1 MISDLS
7 SVVRDLLL
15 PIGAAVA
22 LGCLLMQR
30 TAHISIPTGQRPS
43 GGHSGATQL
52 LNRWLG
58 VGAKWS
64 GSLIARSHPVIRADL
79 WRARL
84 L

>member
-1 MISDLS
+1 MISQLS
-7 SVVRDLLL
+7 AVVRNLLL

-30 TAHISIPTGQRPS
+30 TAHISITASQGAS

-64 GSLIARSHPVIRADL
+64 GPLVARSHPVIGADF